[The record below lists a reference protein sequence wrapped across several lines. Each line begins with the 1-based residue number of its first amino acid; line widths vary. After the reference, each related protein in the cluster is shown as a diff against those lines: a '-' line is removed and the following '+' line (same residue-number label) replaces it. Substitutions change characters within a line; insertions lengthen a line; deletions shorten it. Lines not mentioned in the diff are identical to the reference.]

1 MLTPL
6 PGIQYS
12 MNKGVI
18 VTGRLVSELRPGVKL
33 QRFSRARD
41 PWFYIH
47 VDRTTG
53 KSFEDV
59 VEATTIQD
67 YLFRYDRGLFPTI
80 AVHAAPEL

>member
-1 MLTPL
+1 M
-6 PGIQYS
+6 Q
-12 MNKGVI
+12 KGVI
-18 VTGRLVSELRPGVKL
+18 VTGRLVDELKPGVKL

-59 VEATTIQD
+59 KEATTIQD
-67 YLFRYDRGLFPTI
+67 YLFRYDRGMLQRTSRPRDI
-80 AVHAAPEL
+80 H